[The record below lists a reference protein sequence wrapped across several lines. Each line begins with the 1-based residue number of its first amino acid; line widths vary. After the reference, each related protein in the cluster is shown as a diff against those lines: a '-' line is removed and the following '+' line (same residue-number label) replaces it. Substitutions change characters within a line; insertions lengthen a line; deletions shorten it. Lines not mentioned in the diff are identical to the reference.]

1 MKKWFLLVV
10 LLLCLSAAAA
20 HAYEVIR
27 QSEDSS
33 AIYYTISCD
42 DKEVQIKFLKSN
54 GGWYLTGMFASNFN
68 YGSMDAA
75 ARAACKNAR

>member
-1 MKKWFLLVV
+1 MKKVFLLTA
-10 LLLCLSAAAA
+10 LLLCLSFATA

-42 DKEVQIKFLKSN
+42 GKEAQIKFLKSN
-54 GGWYLTGMFASNFN
+54 GGWYLTGFSASNFN

-75 ARAACKNAR
+75 ANAACNNAK